1 MHNLIASAPG
11 SGGLS
16 IDNPLVLGPIAAFIF
31 AVFVTEVVV
40 SGKAY
45 RREVEEN
52 KRLRTLTERV
62 VPLAEQMVIAARDLI
77 QTTRDSITS
86 QATVTDVLE
95 DVLDYFQ
102 HGTTPPTPRR
112 RRST

>member
-1 MHNLIASAPG
+1 MFLLLASGPG
-11 SGGLS
+11 EGGLS
-16 IDNPLVLGPIAAFIF
+16 VDNPLVLGPIAAFIF

-52 KRLRTLTERV
+52 KRLRALTEKV
-62 VPLAEQMVIAARDLI
+62 VPLAEQMVSAAKDLV
-77 QTTRDSITS
+77 QATRDSVAT

-95 DVLDYFQ
+95 DVLDLFQ
-102 HGTTPPTPRR
+102 SDGGPRPRR
-112 RRST
+112 RRP

>member
-1 MHNLIASAPG
+1 MFFFLASAD

-16 IDNPLVLGPIAAFIF
+16 VDNPLVLGPIAAFIF

-52 KRLRTLTERV
+52 RRLRALTEKV
-62 VPLAEQMVIAARDLI
+62 VPLAEQMVTTARDLV
-77 QTTRDSITS
+77 QATRDSVAA
-86 QATVTDVLE
+86 QATVADVLE
-95 DVLDYFQ
+95 DVLDLFQ
-102 HGTTPPTPRR
+102 SDAAPRPRR
-112 RRST
+112 RRSS